1 MKQILL
7 TLLVS
12 FVGFTSLQAQS
23 SYTGDG
29 YYRVK
34 NVNTERYVTV
44 IDGYGKVD
52 VQSTS
57 ADMGAI
63 ETVRDFENIV
73 SDPASIIYIKQ
84 EGGGYNLFCQGVET
98 YKMIHYYFHIG
109 YVKRLDAYQ
118 VSASSAG
125 LTLSLSDT
133 EKPGSVKSV
142 VNTKDNLINWYIQA
156 LSQEDNYY
164 FGIDPDITIGSTYY
178 KSFYASFP
186 YSFASEGM
194 KAYYVTMVDPVLK
207 AAVWKEVSTRDVP
220 AAMPVFIQC
229 SAKGAASNKFD
240 IHDSKE
246 TIPSDMSADMKGVYF
261 LRDRSQKTNPH
272 RFVTE
277 NDTATMRILGKTT
290 DGSIGLVKCK
300 DQFIPKNTA
309 YVVVPAGSPK
319 EFKLMTQEEY
329 DKIPRTTL
337 VTKITLDKSEA
348 SLAIGET
355 LQLTATLLPEEA
367 TDKSVTWS
375 SSDEKVATVTAEGLV
390 TATGKGEAVITA
402 RTADGSEL
410 TATCKVTTY
419 STLAESISLD
429 TESTELTIGESVK
442 LIATVLPETTLN
454 KSVTWSSSD
463 PHVASV
469 SEDGTV
475 TAIGVGT
482 AIITATTADGTSLSA
497 TCEITVYPVYV
508 TSITLNYTEYAIDVT
523 KPKTLQLTATILP
536 GNATDT
542 SLTWDTSDG
551 TVATVTNN
559 GFVTIWKAGY
569 ALITVTANDGSG
581 CEAECLITATND
593 IEDLRTGISADAPAF
608 NLSGQAV
615 NATYHGVVI
624 RNGKKT
630 LQ

>member
-1 MKQILL
+1 MKQSLL

-12 FVGFTSLQAQS
+12 IASFMSLQAQS

-34 NVNTERYVTV
+34 NVNTERYITV
-44 IDGYGKVD
+44 IDGYGRVD
-52 VQSTS
+52 IQSTS

-73 SDPASIIYIKQ
+73 SDPASIIYIKK
-84 EGGGYNLFCQGVET
+84 EGGGYNLFCQGIET
-98 YKMIHYYFHIG
+98 YKMIHYYFNIG
-109 YVKRLDAYQ
+109 YTKRLDAYQ

-125 LTLSLSDT
+125 MTLSLSDT

-142 VNTKDNLINWYIQA
+142 VNTKDNLINWYIQT

-164 FGIDPDITIGSTYY
+164 FGIDPDITIVSTYY

-207 AAVWKEVSTRDVP
+207 AAVWKEVSTKDVP

-246 TIPSDMSADMKGVYF
+246 TIPPDMSADMKGVYF

-309 YVVVPAGSPK
+309 YVIVPAGSPK

-329 DKIPRTTL
+329 DKIPRTIP
-337 VTKITLDKSEA
+337 VSSITLDKSEA
-348 SLAIGET
+348 SLTIGET

-375 SSDEKVATVTAEGLV
+375 SSDEKVATVTAEGLA
-390 TATGKGEAVITA
+390 TAVGIGKV
-402 RTADGSEL
+402 
-410 TATCKVTTY
+410 V
-419 STLAESISLD
+419 
-429 TESTELTIGESVK
+429 
-442 LIATVLPETTLN
+442 
-454 KSVTWSSSD
+454 
-463 PHVASV
+463 
-469 SEDGTV
+469 
-475 TAIGVGT
+475 
-482 AIITATTADGTSLSA
+482 ITATTNDGTSLSA
-497 TCEITVYPVYV
+497 TCKITVLPVYV
-508 TSITLNYTEYAIDVT
+508 TSVTLNYTEYAIETT
-523 KPKTLQLTATILP
+523 KTKTLQLTSTVLP
-536 GNATDT
+536 DNATDK
-542 SLTWDTSDG
+542 SLTWKTSDD
-551 TVATVTNN
+551 TVATVSGT
-559 GFVTIWKAGY
+559 GLVTIWKAGY
-569 ALITVTANDGSG
+569 ALITATANDGSG
-581 CEAECLITATND
+581 CEAECIITATND
-593 IEDLRTGISADAPAF
+593 IEDLRTGISTDAPAF

-615 NATYHGVVI
+615 NATYHGIVI

>member
-1 MKQILL
+1 MKKLLL
-7 TLLVS
+7 TLFVS
-12 FVGFTSLQAQS
+12 LAGIMTTMAQS

-34 NVNTERYVTV
+34 NVNTERYITV

-52 VQSTS
+52 IQSTS

-73 SDPASIIYIKQ
+73 SDPASIIYIKK
-84 EGGGYNLFCQGVET
+84 EGGGYNLFCQGIET
-98 YKMIHYYFHIG
+98 YKMIHYYFNIG
-109 YVKRLDAYQ
+109 YTKRLDAYQ

-125 LTLSLSDT
+125 MTLSLSDT

-142 VNTKDNLINWYIQA
+142 VNTKDNFINWYIQA

-207 AAVWKEVSTRDVP
+207 AAVWKEVSTKDVP

-300 DQFIPKNTA
+300 DLFIPKNTA
-309 YVVVPAGSPK
+309 YVIVPAGSPK

-329 DKIPRTTL
+329 DKIPRTIP
-337 VTKITLDKSEA
+337 VSSITLDKSEA
-348 SLAIGET
+348 SLTIGET
-355 LQLTATLLPEEA
+355 LQLTATLIPEEA

-375 SSDEKVATVTAEGLV
+375 SSDEKVATVTAEGLA
-390 TATGKGEAVITA
+390 TAVGIGKV
-402 RTADGSEL
+402 
-410 TATCKVTTY
+410 V
-419 STLAESISLD
+419 
-429 TESTELTIGESVK
+429 
-442 LIATVLPETTLN
+442 
-454 KSVTWSSSD
+454 
-463 PHVASV
+463 
-469 SEDGTV
+469 
-475 TAIGVGT
+475 
-482 AIITATTADGTSLSA
+482 ITATTNDGTSLSA
-497 TCEITVYPVYV
+497 TCEITVLPVYV
-508 TSITLNYTEYAIDVT
+508 TSVTLNYTEYAIETT
-523 KPKTLQLTATILP
+523 KAKTLQLTSTVLP
-536 GNATDT
+536 DNATDK
-542 SLTWDTSDG
+542 SLTWETSDD
-551 TVATVTNN
+551 TVATVSDT
-559 GFVTIWKAGY
+559 GLVTIWKAGY
-569 ALITVTANDGSG
+569 ALITATANDGSG

-593 IEDLRTGISADAPAF
+593 IEDLRTGISTDAPAF

-615 NATYHGVVI
+615 NATYHGIVI

>member
-1 MKQILL
+1 MKNLLL
-7 TLLVS
+7 TLFVS
-12 FVGFTSLQAQS
+12 LAGIMTTMAQS

-73 SDPASIIYIKQ
+73 SDPASVIYIKQ

-125 LTLSLSDT
+125 MTLSLSDT

-229 SAKGAASNKFD
+229 STKGAASNKFD

-367 TDKSVTWS
+367 TDKNVTWS
-375 SSDEKVATVTAEGLV
+375 SSE
-390 TATGKGEAVITA
+390 
-402 RTADGSEL
+402 
-410 TATCKVTTY
+410 
-419 STLAESISLD
+419 
-429 TESTELTIGESVK
+429 
-442 LIATVLPETTLN
+442 
-454 KSVTWSSSD
+454 

-469 SEDGTV
+469 NEDGTV

-508 TSITLNYTEYAIDVT
+508 TSITLNYTEYAIEVT

-593 IEDLRTGISADAPAF
+593 IEDLRTGLSADAPAF

-615 NATYHGVVI
+615 DATYHGIVI

>member
-1 MKQILL
+1 MKKILL
-7 TLLVS
+7 TLFVS
-12 FVGFTSLQAQS
+12 LAGIMTTMAQS

-34 NVNTERYVTV
+34 NVNTERYITV
-44 IDGYGKVD
+44 IDGYGRVD
-52 VQSTS
+52 IQSTS

-73 SDPASIIYIKQ
+73 SDPASIIYIKK
-84 EGGGYNLFCQGVET
+84 EGGGYNLFCQGIET
-98 YKMIHYYFHIG
+98 YKMIHYYFNIG
-109 YVKRLDAYQ
+109 YTKRLDAYQ

-125 LTLSLSDT
+125 MTLSLSDT

-142 VNTKDNLINWYIQA
+142 VNTKDNLINWYIQT

-207 AAVWKEVSTRDVP
+207 AAVWKEVSTKDVP

-246 TIPSDMSADMKGVYF
+246 TIPPDMSADMKGVYF

-329 DKIPRTTL
+329 DKIPRTIP
-337 VTKITLDKSEA
+337 VSSITLDKSEA
-348 SLAIGET
+348 SLTIGET

-375 SSDEKVATVTAEGLV
+375 SSDEKVATVTAEGLA
-390 TATGKGEAVITA
+390 TAVGIGKAVITA
-402 RTADGSEL
+402 
-410 TATCKVTTY
+410 TT
-419 STLAESISLD
+419 
-429 TESTELTIGESVK
+429 
-442 LIATVLPETTLN
+442 N
-454 KSVTWSSSD
+454 
-463 PHVASV
+463 
-469 SEDGTV
+469 
-475 TAIGVGT
+475 
-482 AIITATTADGTSLSA
+482 DGTSLSA
-497 TCEITVYPVYV
+497 TCEITVLPVYV
-508 TSITLNYTEYAIDVT
+508 TSVTLNYTEYAIETT
-523 KPKTLQLTATILP
+523 KTKTLQLTSTVLP
-536 GNATDT
+536 DNATDK
-542 SLTWDTSDG
+542 SLTWETSDD
-551 TVATVTNN
+551 TVATVSDT
-559 GFVTIWKAGY
+559 GLVTIWKTGY
-569 ALITVTANDGSG
+569 ALITATANDGSG
-581 CEAECLITATND
+581 CKAECIITATND
-593 IEDLRTGISADAPAF
+593 IEDMRTGISTDAPAF

-615 NATYHGVVI
+615 NATYHGIVI

>member
-1 MKQILL
+1 MKKLLL
-7 TLLVS
+7 TLFVS
-12 FVGFTSLQAQS
+12 LAGIMTTMAQS

-29 YYRVK
+29 FYRVK
-34 NVNTERYVTV
+34 NVNTERYITV
-44 IDGYGKVD
+44 IDGYGRVD
-52 VQSTS
+52 IQSTS

-73 SDPASIIYIKQ
+73 SDPASIIYIKK

-98 YKMIHYYFHIG
+98 YKMIHYYFNIG
-109 YVKRLDAYQ
+109 YTKRLDAYQ

-125 LTLSLSDT
+125 MTLSLSDT

-142 VNTKDNLINWYIQA
+142 VNTKDNLINWYIQT

-207 AAVWKEVSTRDVP
+207 AAVWKEISTKDVP

-246 TIPSDMSADMKGVYF
+246 TIPPDMSADMKGVYF

-309 YVVVPAGSPK
+309 YVIVPAGSPK

-329 DKIPRTTL
+329 DKIPRTIP
-337 VTKITLDKSEA
+337 VSSITLDKSEA
-348 SLAIGET
+348 SLTIGET

-375 SSDEKVATVTAEGLV
+375 SSDEKVATVTAEGLA
-390 TATGKGEAVITA
+390 TAVGIGKV
-402 RTADGSEL
+402 
-410 TATCKVTTY
+410 V
-419 STLAESISLD
+419 
-429 TESTELTIGESVK
+429 
-442 LIATVLPETTLN
+442 
-454 KSVTWSSSD
+454 
-463 PHVASV
+463 
-469 SEDGTV
+469 
-475 TAIGVGT
+475 
-482 AIITATTADGTSLSA
+482 ITATTNDGTSLSA
-497 TCEITVYPVYV
+497 TCEITVLPVYV
-508 TSITLNYTEYAIDVT
+508 ASVTLNYTEYAIETT
-523 KPKTLQLTATILP
+523 KTKTLQLTSTVLP
-536 GNATDT
+536 DNATDK
-542 SLTWDTSDG
+542 SLTWETSDD
-551 TVATVTNN
+551 TVATVSDT
-559 GFVTIWKAGY
+559 GLVTIWKAGY
-569 ALITVTANDGSG
+569 ALITATANDGSG
-581 CEAECLITATND
+581 CKAECIITATND
-593 IEDLRTGISADAPAF
+593 IEDMRTGISTDAPAF

-615 NATYHGVVI
+615 NATYHGIVI

>member
-1 MKQILL
+1 MKKLLL
-7 TLLVS
+7 TLFVS
-12 FVGFTSLQAQS
+12 LAGIMTTMAQS

-34 NVNTERYVTV
+34 NVNTERYITV
-44 IDGYGKVD
+44 IDGYGRVD
-52 VQSTS
+52 IQSTS

-73 SDPASIIYIKQ
+73 SDPASIIYIKK
-84 EGGGYNLFCQGVET
+84 EGGGYNLFCQGIET
-98 YKMIHYYFHIG
+98 YKMIHYYFNIG
-109 YVKRLDAYQ
+109 YTKRLDAYQ

-125 LTLSLSDT
+125 MTLSLSDT

-142 VNTKDNLINWYIQA
+142 VNTKDNLINWYIQT

-207 AAVWKEVSTRDVP
+207 AAVWKEVSTKDVP

-272 RFVTE
+272 RFITE

-329 DKIPRTTL
+329 DKIPRTIP
-337 VTKITLDKSEA
+337 VSSITLDKSEA
-348 SLAIGET
+348 SLTIGET
-355 LQLTATLLPEEA
+355 LQLTATLLPEES

-390 TATGKGEAVITA
+390 TAVGIGKAVITA
-402 RTADGSEL
+402 
-410 TATCKVTTY
+410 TT
-419 STLAESISLD
+419 
-429 TESTELTIGESVK
+429 
-442 LIATVLPETTLN
+442 N
-454 KSVTWSSSD
+454 
-463 PHVASV
+463 
-469 SEDGTV
+469 
-475 TAIGVGT
+475 
-482 AIITATTADGTSLSA
+482 DGTSLSA
-497 TCEITVYPVYV
+497 TCEITVLPVYV
-508 TSITLNYTEYAIDVT
+508 TSVTLNYTEYAIETT
-523 KPKTLQLTATILP
+523 KTKTLQLTSTVLP
-536 GNATDT
+536 DNATDK
-542 SLTWDTSDG
+542 SLTWETSDD
-551 TVATVTNN
+551 TVATVSDT
-559 GFVTIWKAGY
+559 GLVTIWKAGY
-569 ALITVTANDGSG
+569 ALITATANDGSG
-581 CEAECLITATND
+581 CEAECIITATND
-593 IEDLRTGISADAPAF
+593 IEDMHIDISTDAPAF

-615 NATYHGVVI
+615 NATYHGIVI

>member
-1 MKQILL
+1 MKKLLL

-12 FVGFTSLQAQS
+12 IASFMSLQAQS

-34 NVNTERYVTV
+34 NVNTERYITV
-44 IDGYGKVD
+44 IDGYGRVD
-52 VQSTS
+52 IQSTS

-73 SDPASIIYIKQ
+73 SDPASIIYIKK
-84 EGGGYNLFCQGVET
+84 EGGGYNLFCQGIET
-98 YKMIHYYFHIG
+98 YKMIHYYFNIG
-109 YVKRLDAYQ
+109 YTKRLDAYQ

-125 LTLSLSDT
+125 MTLSLSDT
-133 EKPGSVKSV
+133 EKLGSVKSV
-142 VNTKDNLINWYIQA
+142 VNTKDNFINWYIQA

-207 AAVWKEVSTRDVP
+207 AAVWKEVSTKDVP

-229 SAKGAASNKFD
+229 STKGAASNKFD

-329 DKIPRTTL
+329 DKIPRTIP
-337 VTKITLDKSEA
+337 VSSITLDKSEA
-348 SLAIGET
+348 SLTIGET

-390 TATGKGEAVITA
+390 TAVGIGKAVITA
-402 RTADGSEL
+402 
-410 TATCKVTTY
+410 TT
-419 STLAESISLD
+419 
-429 TESTELTIGESVK
+429 
-442 LIATVLPETTLN
+442 N
-454 KSVTWSSSD
+454 
-463 PHVASV
+463 
-469 SEDGTV
+469 
-475 TAIGVGT
+475 
-482 AIITATTADGTSLSA
+482 DGTSLSA
-497 TCEITVYPVYV
+497 TCEITVLPVYV
-508 TSITLNYTEYAIDVT
+508 TSVTLNYTEYAIEMT
-523 KPKTLQLTATILP
+523 KTKTLQLTSTVLP
-536 GNATDT
+536 DNATDK
-542 SLTWDTSDG
+542 SLTWETSDD
-551 TVATVTNN
+551 TVATVSGT
-559 GFVTIWKAGY
+559 GLVTIWKAGY
-569 ALITVTANDGSG
+569 ALITATANDGSG
-581 CEAECLITATND
+581 CEAECIITATND
-593 IEDLRTGISADAPAF
+593 IGDLRTGISTDAPAF

-615 NATYHGVVI
+615 NATYHGIVI

>member
-1 MKQILL
+1 M
-7 TLLVS
+7 T
-12 FVGFTSLQAQS
+12 TMAQS

-194 KAYYVTMVDPVLK
+194 KAYYVTMVDPALK
-207 AAVWKEVSTRDVP
+207 AAVWKEVSTKDVP

-229 SAKGAASNKFD
+229 STKGAASNKFD

-309 YVVVPAGSPK
+309 YVVVPAGS
-319 EFKLMTQEEY
+319 L
-329 DKIPRTTL
+329 RN
-337 VTKITLDKSEA
+337 
-348 SLAIGET
+348 
-355 LQLTATLLPEEA
+355 
-367 TDKSVTWS
+367 S
-375 SSDEKVATVTAEGLV
+375 S
-390 TATGKGEAVITA
+390 
-402 RTADGSEL
+402 
-410 TATCKVTTY
+410 
-419 STLAESISLD
+419 
-429 TESTELTIGESVK
+429 
-442 LIATVLPETTLN
+442 
-454 KSVTWSSSD
+454 
-463 PHVASV
+463 
-469 SEDGTV
+469 
-475 TAIGVGT
+475 
-482 AIITATTADGTSLSA
+482 
-497 TCEITVYPVYV
+497 
-508 TSITLNYTEYAIDVT
+508 
-523 KPKTLQLTATILP
+523 
-536 GNATDT
+536 
-542 SLTWDTSDG
+542 
-551 TVATVTNN
+551 
-559 GFVTIWKAGY
+559 
-569 ALITVTANDGSG
+569 
-581 CEAECLITATND
+581 
-593 IEDLRTGISADAPAF
+593 
-608 NLSGQAV
+608 
-615 NATYHGVVI
+615 
-624 RNGKKT
+624 
-630 LQ
+630 

>member
-1 MKQILL
+1 MKKSLL

-12 FVGFTSLQAQS
+12 IASFMSLQAQS

-34 NVNTERYVTV
+34 NVNTERYITV

-52 VQSTS
+52 IQSTS

-73 SDPASIIYIKQ
+73 SDPASIIYIKK
-84 EGGGYNLFCQGVET
+84 EGGGYNLFCQGIET
-98 YKMIHYYFHIG
+98 YKMIHYYFNIG
-109 YVKRLDAYQ
+109 YTKRLDAYQ

-125 LTLSLSDT
+125 MTLSLSDT

-142 VNTKDNLINWYIQA
+142 VNTKDNLINWYIQT

-229 SAKGAASNKFD
+229 STKGAASNKFD

-309 YVVVPAGSPK
+309 YVIVPAGSPK

-329 DKIPRTTL
+329 DKIPRTIP
-337 VTKITLDKSEA
+337 VSSITLDKSEA
-348 SLAIGET
+348 SLTIGET

-390 TATGKGEAVITA
+390 TAVGIGKAVITA
-402 RTADGSEL
+402 
-410 TATCKVTTY
+410 TT
-419 STLAESISLD
+419 
-429 TESTELTIGESVK
+429 
-442 LIATVLPETTLN
+442 N
-454 KSVTWSSSD
+454 
-463 PHVASV
+463 
-469 SEDGTV
+469 
-475 TAIGVGT
+475 
-482 AIITATTADGTSLSA
+482 DGTSLSA
-497 TCEITVYPVYV
+497 TCEITVLPVYV
-508 TSITLNYTEYAIDVT
+508 TSVTLNYTEYAIETT
-523 KPKTLQLTATILP
+523 KTKTFQLTSTVLP
-536 GNATDT
+536 DNATDK
-542 SLTWDTSDG
+542 SLTWETSDD
-551 TVATVTNN
+551 TVATVSDN
-559 GFVTIWKAGY
+559 GLVTIWKAGY
-569 ALITVTANDGSG
+569 ALITATANDGSG
-581 CEAECLITATND
+581 CKAECLITATND
-593 IEDLRTGISADAPAF
+593 IEDMRTDISTDAPAF

-615 NATYHGVVI
+615 NATYHGIVI

>member
-1 MKQILL
+1 M
-7 TLLVS
+7 
-12 FVGFTSLQAQS
+12 SLQAQS

-34 NVNTERYVTV
+34 NVNTERYITV
-44 IDGYGKVD
+44 IDGYGRVD
-52 VQSTS
+52 IQSTS

-73 SDPASIIYIKQ
+73 SDPASIIYIKK
-84 EGGGYNLFCQGVET
+84 EGGGYNLFCQGIET
-98 YKMIHYYFHIG
+98 YKMIHYYFNIG
-109 YVKRLDAYQ
+109 YTKRLDAYQ

-125 LTLSLSDT
+125 MTLSLSDT

-142 VNTKDNLINWYIQA
+142 VNTKDNLINWYIQT

-207 AAVWKEVSTRDVP
+207 AAVWKEVSTKDVP

-309 YVVVPAGSPK
+309 YVIVPAGSPK

-329 DKIPRTTL
+329 DKIPRTIP
-337 VTKITLDKSEA
+337 VSAITLDKSEA
-348 SLAIGET
+348 SLTIGET
-355 LQLTATLLPEEA
+355 LQLTATLLPEES

-375 SSDEKVATVTAEGLV
+375 SSDEKVATVTAEGLA
-390 TATGKGEAVITA
+390 TAVGIGKAVITA
-402 RTADGSEL
+402 
-410 TATCKVTTY
+410 TT
-419 STLAESISLD
+419 
-429 TESTELTIGESVK
+429 
-442 LIATVLPETTLN
+442 N
-454 KSVTWSSSD
+454 
-463 PHVASV
+463 
-469 SEDGTV
+469 
-475 TAIGVGT
+475 
-482 AIITATTADGTSLSA
+482 DGTSLSA
-497 TCEITVYPVYV
+497 TCEITVLPVYV
-508 TSITLNYTEYAIDVT
+508 TSVTLNYTEYAIETT
-523 KPKTLQLTATILP
+523 KTKTLQLTSTVLP
-536 GNATDT
+536 DNATDK
-542 SLTWDTSDG
+542 SLTWETSDD
-551 TVATVTNN
+551 TVATVSDT
-559 GFVTIWKAGY
+559 GLVTIWKAGY
-569 ALITVTANDGSG
+569 ALITATANDGSG
-581 CEAECLITATND
+581 CKAECIITATND
-593 IEDLRTGISADAPAF
+593 IEDMRTGISTDAPAF

-615 NATYHGVVI
+615 NATYHGIVI

>member
-1 MKQILL
+1 MKKILL
-7 TLLVS
+7 TLFVS
-12 FVGFTSLQAQS
+12 LAGIMTTMAQS

-29 YYRVK
+29 FYRVK
-34 NVNTERYVTV
+34 NVNTERYITV
-44 IDGYGKVD
+44 IDGYGRVD
-52 VQSTS
+52 IQSTS

-73 SDPASIIYIKQ
+73 SDPASIIYIKK

-98 YKMIHYYFHIG
+98 YKMIHYYFNIG
-109 YVKRLDAYQ
+109 YTKRLDAYQ

-125 LTLSLSDT
+125 MTLSLSDT

-142 VNTKDNLINWYIQA
+142 VNTKDNLINWYIQT
-156 LSQEDNYY
+156 LSQEDGYY

-207 AAVWKEVSTRDVP
+207 AAVWKEVSTKDVP

-309 YVVVPAGSPK
+309 YVIVPAGSPK

-329 DKIPRTTL
+329 DKIPRTIP
-337 VTKITLDKSEA
+337 VSSITLDKSEA
-348 SLAIGET
+348 SLTIGET

-390 TATGKGEAVITA
+390 TAVGIGKAVITA
-402 RTADGSEL
+402 
-410 TATCKVTTY
+410 TT
-419 STLAESISLD
+419 
-429 TESTELTIGESVK
+429 
-442 LIATVLPETTLN
+442 N
-454 KSVTWSSSD
+454 
-463 PHVASV
+463 
-469 SEDGTV
+469 
-475 TAIGVGT
+475 
-482 AIITATTADGTSLSA
+482 DGTSLSA
-497 TCEITVYPVYV
+497 TCEITVLPIYV
-508 TSITLNYTEYAIDVT
+508 TSVTLNYTEYAIETT
-523 KPKTLQLTATILP
+523 KTKTLQLTSTVLP
-536 GNATDT
+536 DNATDK
-542 SLTWDTSDG
+542 SLTWKTSDD
-551 TVATVTNN
+551 TVATVSGT
-559 GFVTIWKAGY
+559 GLVTIWKAGY
-569 ALITVTANDGSG
+569 ALITATANDGSG
-581 CEAECLITATND
+581 CEAECIITATND
-593 IEDLRTGISADAPAF
+593 IEDMRTDISTDAPAF

-615 NATYHGVVI
+615 NATYHGIVI

>member
-1 MKQILL
+1 MKKLLL
-7 TLLVS
+7 TLFVS
-12 FVGFTSLQAQS
+12 LAGIMTTMAQS

-34 NVNTERYVTV
+34 NVNTERYITV

-207 AAVWKEVSTRDVP
+207 AAVWKEVSTKDVP

-329 DKIPRTTL
+329 DKIPRTIP
-337 VTKITLDKSEA
+337 VSSITLDKSEA
-348 SLAIGET
+348 SLTIGET

-390 TATGKGEAVITA
+390 TAVGIGKAVITA
-402 RTADGSEL
+402 
-410 TATCKVTTY
+410 TT
-419 STLAESISLD
+419 
-429 TESTELTIGESVK
+429 
-442 LIATVLPETTLN
+442 N
-454 KSVTWSSSD
+454 
-463 PHVASV
+463 
-469 SEDGTV
+469 
-475 TAIGVGT
+475 
-482 AIITATTADGTSLSA
+482 DGTSLSA
-497 TCEITVYPVYV
+497 TCEITVLPVYV
-508 TSITLNYTEYAIDVT
+508 TSVTLNYTEYAIETT
-523 KPKTLQLTATILP
+523 KTKTLQLTSTVLP
-536 GNATDT
+536 DNATDK
-542 SLTWDTSDG
+542 SLTWKTSDD
-551 TVATVTNN
+551 TVATVSDT
-559 GFVTIWKAGY
+559 GLVTIWKAGY
-569 ALITVTANDGSG
+569 ALITAKANDGSG
-581 CEAECLITATND
+581 CEAECIITATND
-593 IEDLRTGISADAPAF
+593 IEDLRTGISTDAPAF

-615 NATYHGVVI
+615 NATYHGIVI

>member
-34 NVNTERYVTV
+34 NVNTERYITV
-44 IDGYGKVD
+44 IDGYGRVD
-52 VQSTS
+52 IQSTS

-73 SDPASIIYIKQ
+73 SDPASIIYIKK

-98 YKMIHYYFHIG
+98 YKMIHYYFNIG
-109 YVKRLDAYQ
+109 YTKRLDAYQ

-125 LTLSLSDT
+125 MTLSLSDT

-142 VNTKDNLINWYIQA
+142 VNTKDNLINWYIQT

-207 AAVWKEVSTRDVP
+207 AAVWKEVSTRDIP

-229 SAKGAASNKFD
+229 STKGAASNKFD

-329 DKIPRTTL
+329 DKIPRTIP
-337 VTKITLDKSEA
+337 VSSITLDKSEA
-348 SLAIGET
+348 SLTIGET

-390 TATGKGEAVITA
+390 TAVGIGKAVITA
-402 RTADGSEL
+402 
-410 TATCKVTTY
+410 TT
-419 STLAESISLD
+419 
-429 TESTELTIGESVK
+429 
-442 LIATVLPETTLN
+442 N
-454 KSVTWSSSD
+454 
-463 PHVASV
+463 
-469 SEDGTV
+469 
-475 TAIGVGT
+475 
-482 AIITATTADGTSLSA
+482 DGTSLSA
-497 TCEITVYPVYV
+497 TCEITVLPVYV
-508 TSITLNYTEYAIDVT
+508 TSVTLNYTEYAIETT
-523 KPKTLQLTATILP
+523 KTKTLQLTSTVLP
-536 GNATDT
+536 DNATDK
-542 SLTWDTSDG
+542 SLTWKTSDD
-551 TVATVTNN
+551 TVATVSDT
-559 GFVTIWKAGY
+559 GLVTIWKAGY
-569 ALITVTANDGSG
+569 ALITAKANDGSG
-581 CEAECLITATND
+581 CEAECIITATND
-593 IEDLRTGISADAPAF
+593 IEDMRTGISTDAPAF

-615 NATYHGVVI
+615 NATYHGIFI

>member
-1 MKQILL
+1 MKQSLL

-34 NVNTERYVTV
+34 NVNTERYITV

-52 VQSTS
+52 IQSTS

-73 SDPASIIYIKQ
+73 SDPASIIYIKK

-98 YKMIHYYFHIG
+98 YKMIHYYFNIG
-109 YVKRLDAYQ
+109 YTKRLDAYQ

-125 LTLSLSDT
+125 MTLSLSDT

-142 VNTKDNLINWYIQA
+142 VNTKDNLINWYIQT
-156 LSQEDNYY
+156 LSQEDGYY
-164 FGIDPDITIGSTYY
+164 FGIAPDITIGSTYY

-207 AAVWKEVSTRDVP
+207 AAVWKDVSTKDVP

-229 SAKGAASNKFD
+229 SAKSAASNKFD

-329 DKIPRTTL
+329 DKIPRTIP
-337 VTKITLDKSEA
+337 VSSITLDKSEA
-348 SLAIGET
+348 SLTIGET

-375 SSDEKVATVTAEGLV
+375 SSDEKVATVTAEGLA
-390 TATGKGEAVITA
+390 TAVGIGKAVITA
-402 RTADGSEL
+402 
-410 TATCKVTTY
+410 TT
-419 STLAESISLD
+419 
-429 TESTELTIGESVK
+429 
-442 LIATVLPETTLN
+442 N
-454 KSVTWSSSD
+454 
-463 PHVASV
+463 
-469 SEDGTV
+469 
-475 TAIGVGT
+475 
-482 AIITATTADGTSLSA
+482 DGTSLSA
-497 TCEITVYPVYV
+497 TCEITVLPVYV
-508 TSITLNYTEYAIDVT
+508 TSVTLNYTEYAIETT
-523 KPKTLQLTATILP
+523 KTKTLQLTSTILP
-536 GNATDT
+536 DNATDK
-542 SLTWDTSDG
+542 SLTWKTSDD
-551 TVATVTNN
+551 TVATVSGT
-559 GFVTIWKAGY
+559 GLVTIWKAGY
-569 ALITVTANDGSG
+569 ALITATANDGSG
-581 CEAECLITATND
+581 CKAECIITATND
-593 IEDLRTGISADAPAF
+593 IEDMRTGISTDAPAF

-615 NATYHGVVI
+615 NATYHGIVI

>member
-1 MKQILL
+1 MKKLLL
-7 TLLVS
+7 TLFVS
-12 FVGFTSLQAQS
+12 LAGIMTTMAQS

-29 YYRVK
+29 FYRVK
-34 NVNTERYVTV
+34 NVNTERYITV
-44 IDGYGKVD
+44 IDGYGRVD
-52 VQSTS
+52 IQSTS

-73 SDPASIIYIKQ
+73 SDPASIIYIKK
-84 EGGGYNLFCQGVET
+84 EGGGYNLFCQGIET
-98 YKMIHYYFHIG
+98 YKMIHYYFNIG
-109 YVKRLDAYQ
+109 YTKRLDAYQ

-125 LTLSLSDT
+125 MTLSLSDT

-142 VNTKDNLINWYIQA
+142 VNTKDNLINWYIQT

-207 AAVWKEVSTRDVP
+207 AAVWKEVSTKDVP

-246 TIPSDMSADMKGVYF
+246 TIPPDMSADMKGVYF

-309 YVVVPAGSPK
+309 YVIVPAGSPK

-329 DKIPRTTL
+329 DKIPRTIP
-337 VTKITLDKSEA
+337 VSSITLDKSEA
-348 SLAIGET
+348 SLTIGET
-355 LQLTATLLPEEA
+355 LQLTATLLPEES

-390 TATGKGEAVITA
+390 TAVGIGKV
-402 RTADGSEL
+402 
-410 TATCKVTTY
+410 V
-419 STLAESISLD
+419 
-429 TESTELTIGESVK
+429 
-442 LIATVLPETTLN
+442 
-454 KSVTWSSSD
+454 
-463 PHVASV
+463 
-469 SEDGTV
+469 
-475 TAIGVGT
+475 
-482 AIITATTADGTSLSA
+482 ITATTNDGTSLSA
-497 TCEITVYPVYV
+497 TCEITVLPVYV
-508 TSITLNYTEYAIDVT
+508 TSVTLNYTEYAIETT
-523 KPKTLQLTATILP
+523 KTKTLQLTSTVLP
-536 GNATDT
+536 DNATDK
-542 SLTWDTSDG
+542 SLTWKTSDD
-551 TVATVTNN
+551 TVATVSGT
-559 GFVTIWKAGY
+559 GLVTIWKAGY
-569 ALITVTANDGSG
+569 ALITATANDGSG
-581 CEAECLITATND
+581 CEAECIITATND
-593 IEDLRTGISADAPAF
+593 IEDLRTGISTDAPAF

-615 NATYHGVVI
+615 NATYHGIVI